1 MIWWASQPSR
11 ARSERVAIADL
22 EERSDWLSEVRWRLT
37 PEARLCA
44 DFEIARHDGSV
55 ALTLTFPSFFPD
67 TPPQITPRDG
77 VRLSNHQYGAGGELC
92 LEYRPDNWDPDFTGA
107 MMIESAHRLLSGEQP
122 NPGETATVDNAHRT
136 TVGQDARASWNRL
149 ILPEGLDTVMGGLAY
164 HQPVELEVSE
174 HLSAGHWLAFV
185 RRVGPKDEPIWMWD
199 PTFTGLRKRVGVA
212 LKLIPTLRNRIVA
225 NYEFFEAVVSTL
237 QRPDLLSL
245 VVSSEEEFAMLIECD
260 GQISLMSLSSGSGS
274 RTVFNYK
281 TVEFPKDAPRIP
293 AEYERLGCATVAIVG
308 CGSVGSKIAATLA
321 RSGIGRFVLVDGDVL
336 FPGNLVRNDLD
347 WRSVGLN
354 KPDAV
359 SERIKT
365 INPSAKVSMKR
376 ILLGGQESSASTDAA
391 LEAIGR
397 SDLIVDATAD
407 AQVFNLCAAVAR
419 SERRVMVWGEVFAGG
434 IGGLVARLRPDRD
447 PVPHAARRQ
456 IYDWCDAHGID
467 VPQGR
472 SDQYGLQLGE
482 DLPPLIADDAEVS
495 VIANHMSRLVLDVL
509 VRDASIFPHA
519 AYAIGLKADWIFQA
533 PFDTWPIDLAQEGVW
548 GPREDQGLAEE
559 LEAFTSEF
567 FPGLS
572 AGERN

>member
-1 MIWWASQPSR
+1 M
-11 ARSERVAIADL
+11 
-22 EERSDWLSEVRWRLT
+22 T

-44 DFEIARHDGSV
+44 DFDIARADGPV

-92 LEYRPDNWDPDFTGA
+92 LEYRPDNWDPAFTGA
-107 MMIESAHRLLSGEQP
+107 MMIESAHRLLSGERP
-122 NPGETATVDNAHRT
+122 SPGATATVDNAHRT
-136 TVGQDARASWNRL
+136 TVGQDVRGSFNRL
-149 ILPEGLDTVMGGLAY
+149 LLPGDLVNVMGSLAL
-164 HQPVELEVSE
+164 HQPVELETSE
-174 HLSAGHWLAFV
+174 HFSAGHWLAFV
-185 RRVGPKDEPIWMWD
+185 RRIGTKEEPIWNWD
-199 PTFTGLRKRVGVA
+199 TKFAGLRKRTGIAVKIIPSVRNGV
-212 LKLIPTLRNRIVA
+212 VA
-225 NYEFFEAVVSTL
+225 TYDFFKTVVSTL
-237 QRPDLLSL
+237 KRPDLESL
-245 VVSSEEEFAMLIECD
+245 VASSQEEFAMLIECD
-260 GQISLMSLSSGSGS
+260 TQISMMSLSSGSGNRAVFDY
-274 RTVFNYK
+274 RTV
-281 TVEFPKDAPRIP
+281 VLPKDAPRIP
-293 AEYERLGCATVAIVG
+293 AEYERLDRATVAIVG

-336 FPGNLVRNDLD
+336 LPGNLVRNDLD

-354 KPDAV
+354 KPNAV

-365 INPSAKVSMKR
+365 INPSAAVTVHR

-419 SERRVMVWGEVFAGG
+419 NERKVMVWGEVFAGG
-434 IGGLVARLRPDRD
+434 VGGLVARLRPDQE

-456 IYDWCDAHGID
+456 ILAWCDDHGID
-467 VPQGR
+467 VPQGA
-472 SDQYGLQLGE
+472 SDQYGLQLYE

-495 VIANHMSRLVLDVL
+495 LIAGHMSRLAIDAL

-519 AYAIGLKADWIFQA
+519 AYAIGLKAEWIFQA
-533 PFDTWPIDLAQEGVW
+533 PFDTWPIDLVPLGEW
-548 GPREDQGLAEE
+548 GPQKDERLAEE

-567 FPGLS
+567 FPDLS
-572 AGERN
+572 EGDEG